1 MLEKIKVSPDV
12 VQGVVGLTIRAS
24 ALRTREFTASRK
36 VDIDV
41 EPFLLRIERSSAP
54 RTTVEPTPVLSEKD
68 RCPA

>member
-24 ALRTREFTASRK
+24 ALRPREFTASRK

-41 EPFLLRIERSSAP
+41 EPFLLRIER
-54 RTTVEPTPVLSEKD
+54 
-68 RCPA
+68 